1 MIYIETKRLTLR
13 SWKES
18 DIGEF
23 IRMNQDR
30 EVMRYFPNV
39 LTGEES
45 IDFARRIQ
53 KEFEEKG
60 YGLYAVEEKE
70 SETFLGYVGLHQA
83 NFEADFTP
91 CVEIGWRLK
100 REAWGKGYAT
110 EAAKACLAYAFE
122 TLKLDKIY
130 SFTAKINQPSK
141 NVMKKIGMEYL
152 KDFDHPQ
159 LSSGHPLEKHV
170 LYIISSNE

>member
-1 MIYIETKRLTLR
+1 MIYIETKRLILR

-23 IRMNQDR
+23 IRMDQDR

-83 NFEADFTP
+83 NFEADFTS

-100 REAWGKGYAT
+100 REAWGEGL
-110 EAAKACLAYAFE
+110 C
-122 TLKLDKIY
+122 D
-130 SFTAKINQPSK
+130 
-141 NVMKKIGMEYL
+141 
-152 KDFDHPQ
+152 
-159 LSSGHPLEKHV
+159 
-170 LYIISSNE
+170 